1 MTAWPRSLESEQRA
15 AAAWPFRRGS
25 GDGSRTSCSGDAA
38 DRRRREAWCLET
50 AVRSRRF
57 SSWPSLWT
65 GLRDAGA
72 EAVDQEVVTDGQF
85 TTSRSPADV
94 PAFIEQFAR
103 TRAPG

>member
-1 MTAWPRSLESEQRA
+1 M
-15 AAAWPFRRGS
+15 
-25 GDGSRTSCSGDAA
+25 A

-50 AVRSRRF
+50 AVGSRRF

-65 GLRDAGA
+65 GLRNAGA
-72 EAVDQEVVTDGQF
+72 EAVDQEVVTDGLF

-94 PAFIEQFAR
+94 PAFCPAIIEQFAR